1 MFSSFQSA
9 KKEEINFQN
18 REKSSIMNIDSFK
31 GKRLLI
37 VEDNKD
43 NAYCLNI
50 AFKPYEMKITNAG
63 SGREALSM
71 LNKEYYDIV
80 LMDIQMPGIS
90 GYETIKKI
98 RKLSKKTSVP
108 IISVTAYAMP
118 EDRQKSL
125 DAGADEY
132 IPKPINWD
140 ELIEKMMMFL

>member
-1 MFSSFQSA
+1 MYM
-9 KKEEINFQN
+9 ETL
-18 REKSSIMNIDSFK
+18 K

-50 AFKPYEMKITNAG
+50 ALKPYKMKISNAV

-71 LNKEYYDIV
+71 LNSEYYDLV
-80 LMDIQMPGIS
+80 LMDIQMPGIN

-98 RKLSKKTSVP
+98 RKYPKINSIP

-125 DAGADEY
+125 EAGADEY
-132 IPKPINWD
+132 IPKPIDWE
-140 ELIEKMMMFL
+140 ELLKKMAMFL

>member
-1 MFSSFQSA
+1 
-9 KKEEINFQN
+9 
-18 REKSSIMNIDSFK
+18 MNIDAFK

-50 AFKPYEMKITNAG
+50 ALKPYEMKISNAG

-71 LNKEYYDIV
+71 LNKEYYDLV

-98 RKLSKKTSVP
+98 RKFTKKTSVP
-108 IISVTAYAMP
+108 IISVTAFAMP

-132 IPKPINWD
+132 IPKPIDWD
-140 ELIEKMMMFL
+140 ELVEKMTMFL